1 MPCKHTWRYVFVFFW
16 SSGYL
21 CWDRQ
26 QARSAHD
33 PRAGQGKHIWPRPDE
48 RLERL
53 VPVAQDMHMY
63 LDNVFICCS
72 LKYLQPVCFMSI
84 CVQTMLRCPNASHH
98 ALARDIQKWEYVPL
112 GPFTGKNVCT
122 SISPVLCPTWRVSAV
137 LPSRRIRYRRE
148 QKSLSFCLCLLGMQ
162 LHACRPTEPIRGV
175 CTVKVFTYVHLAAPL
190 AIATAHPNTRPPTP
204 VGRDHGR
211 AGAVPMPH
219 QRRQAG

>member
-1 MPCKHTWRYVFVFFW
+1 MYLYFSGPQGTFVGTGNKLGQPMTLEQAKESIFGLVLMNDW
-16 SSGYL
+16 SG
-21 CWDRQ
+21 WF
-26 QARSAHD
+26 
-33 PRAGQGKHIWPRPDE
+33 
-48 RLERL
+48 RLL
-53 VPVAQDMHMY
+53 KQDMHMY